1 MPRYPFMN
9 KRFHSL
15 PVLWMRGIAIL
26 FTGCG
31 RELQQR
37 QAFTIFLQKEVIPR
51 NSSIIIPTKA
61 MRKKFGEFARHYDI
75 IVDYN
80 KAVTEK
86 VRRPLEKLQ
95 DSFSDAMKP
104 ETGVKER
111 KDATVKYLEALK
123 QFEQALDQE
132 LAVAEGKISI
142 LEQPDEVNQAFMQAV
157 EKHVRVPA
165 KTLKAMI
172 PATKEM
178 LEKNLEMLNFI
189 LAHKGKIEIR
199 DGMIQVRDRST
210 LAKLSQ
216 MQADIAK
223 KAHDLHKRYKE
234 LTNQGDNAQ

>member
-1 MPRYPFMN
+1 MN

-15 PVLWMRGIAIL
+15 LVLWMLGVAIL
-26 FTGCG
+26 LAGCG

-51 NSSIIIPTKA
+51 NSSIIVPTKA
-61 MRKKFGEFARHYDI
+61 MRKKFGEYAKHYDV

-86 VRRPLEKLQ
+86 VRRPLDKLQ
-95 DSFSDAMKP
+95 GNFSDAMKP
-104 ETGVKER
+104 EAGVKER
-111 KDATVKYLEALK
+111 RDATVKYLEALK

-132 LAVAEGKISI
+132 LAVAEGKISV
-142 LEQPDEVNQAFMQAV
+142 LKQPDEVDQVFMQAV

-178 LEKNLEMLNFI
+178 LEKNLEMLDFI
-189 LAHKGKIEIR
+189 LAHKSKVEIR

-210 LAKLSQ
+210 LAQLSQ

-223 KAHDLHKRYKE
+223 KAQDLQKRYKE
-234 LTNQGDNAQ
+234 LTSQGESAQ